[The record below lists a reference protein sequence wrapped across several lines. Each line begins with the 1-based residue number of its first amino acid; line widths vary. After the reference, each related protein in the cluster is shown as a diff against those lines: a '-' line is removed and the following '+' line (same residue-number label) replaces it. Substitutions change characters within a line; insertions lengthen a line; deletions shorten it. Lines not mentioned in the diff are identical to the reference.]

1 MHDKFN
7 LGCIHKPSVQTN
19 MGEGCF
25 QKVHERGVEVLM
37 DGDRGS
43 KSAHSKYFV
52 MKVGW
57 IINVR

>member
-1 MHDKFN
+1 
-7 LGCIHKPSVQTN
+7 

-37 DGDRGS
+37 NGDRGS
-43 KSAHSKYFV
+43 KSAHTKYFV

-57 IINVR
+57 IINVKQS